1 LLSLSLERRDLG
13 PLSITGVGRLVF
25 VEDCKCQRGIGESV
39 VLIHSKT
46 HSLLQRIKV
55 IIGNIIKCT
64 DNRGWVRRLKESSG
78 QRVEQLAPAVAQRPV
93 NFIGNHPTGDLY
105 GHKVALMKP
114 MPNVSTRYH
123 HYARDF
129 GVEISTSIDH
139 QDAGY
144 DGPPFNS
151 MLQRMMTVRLVLL
164 TFLAQPEIGNGYDML
179 EHDLYFWRV
188 ISDIDCHMASFF
200 AKVQLTA
207 LALVLL
213 RPAKQQPQ

>member
-1 LLSLSLERRDLG
+1 
-13 PLSITGVGRLVF
+13 
-25 VEDCKCQRGIGESV
+25 

-144 DGPPFNS
+144 DDAAIQFHAPEDDDSEGLYCLLFWLKMKS
-151 MLQRMMTVRLVLL
+151 EMVRHAGTRSVLL
-164 TFLAQPEIGNGYDML
+164 ARNI
-179 EHDLYFWRV
+179 
-188 ISDIDCHMASFF
+188 
-200 AKVQLTA
+200 
-207 LALVLL
+207 
-213 RPAKQQPQ
+213 